1 MRRREFIS
9 GAVMLGWPAASY
21 AQTASHVI
29 GFVNSASAEG
39 YSSMADAFKEG
50 LAAAG
55 YREGANVRIEYRWAD
70 NRYDRIPGLV
80 TDVVARQVDV
90 IVANG
95 PVIAAVKA
103 ATSTIPIVFT
113 SGEDP
118 VRLGLVERL
127 NRPGGNVTGAI
138 VLSAEVG
145 SKRLQLLHELLP
157 QAKTI
162 AVLVNLDFGPSGQF
176 QADVESA
183 AKTLGLSVQFF
194 PASTEVEVQRA
205 FERLAEVRGEAIL
218 VGPGPFLDS
227 RRNLLV
233 ALATKASI
241 PAAYET
247 RATAMAG
254 GLISYGGRVSDMYR
268 QAGVYAGRIL
278 NGDKP
283 GELPV
288 FLATRL
294 ELVINLRTARSLG
307 LDVPA
312 AILARADEV
321 IE

>member
-1 MRRREFIS
+1 
-9 GAVMLGWPAASY
+9 
-21 AQTASHVI
+21 
-29 GFVNSASAEG
+29 
-39 YSSMADAFKEG
+39 
-50 LAAAG
+50 
-55 YREGANVRIEYRWAD
+55 
-70 NRYDRIPGLV
+70 V

-162 AVLVNLDFGPSGQF
+162 AVLVNLDVGPSGQF

>member
-162 AVLVNLDFGPSGQF
+162 AVKARHARVARSGERGHRQNAGRAPGRAPPLSPPRRCGADAGAGPPLRRAPRLFWRSG
-176 QADVESA
+176 AVAWRRS
-183 AKTLGLSVQFF
+183 S
-194 PASTEVEVQRA
+194 RH
-205 FERLAEVRGEAIL
+205 EVRRLSRTIRPVAHH
-218 VGPGPFLDS
+218 DS
-227 RRNLLV
+227 AR
-233 ALATKASI
+233 
-241 PAAYET
+241 
-247 RATAMAG
+247 MCAG
-254 GLISYGGRVSDMYR
+254 
-268 QAGVYAGRIL
+268 
-278 NGDKP
+278 
-283 GELPV
+283 
-288 FLATRL
+288 
-294 ELVINLRTARSLG
+294 RTARTG
-307 LDVPA
+307 
-312 AILARADEV
+312 RRRR
-321 IE
+321 